1 MTERLPDTV
10 ARLHAQGMLD
20 REIAVKLGKGWH
32 QIGCIRRKLGLK
44 PNKRGPSG
52 AAKIRQ
58 AKVYAFR
65 YRCRQLVSDAEIAKL
80 YAGRGYGP

>member
-1 MTERLPDTV
+1 MTGRLSDTV
-10 ARLHAQGMLD
+10 ARLHGQGMLD

-32 QIGCIRRKLGLK
+32 QIGCIRRRLGLK
-44 PNKRGPSG
+44 PHKRGLSG

-58 AKVYAFR
+58 GKVYAFT

-80 YAGRGYGP
+80 YAGQGYGR